1 MMLSTTFVI
10 ISFSMITAMKAMNYT
25 VTKIVDETVTVYENS
40 LFDLETIGFN
50 NDSKVYMIIN
60 QPITDKD
67 DLLIN
72 FVAERF
78 DGVKF
83 PLPDNPMKLCKFLFE
98 ERSSKLESYIQQFHI
113 SRAFNLEDQ
122 ICPILPGK
130 RKLLPYMFPKNV
142 TLLHDIGCGDFVYTV
157 EIFTNDTNNFS
168 EYRSLISSQTTVH
181 IEGESCSNTLM

>member
-1 MMLSTTFVI
+1 
-10 ISFSMITAMKAMNYT
+10 MNYT
-25 VTKIVDETVTVYENS
+25 VTKILDESVTVYENS
-40 LFDLETIGFN
+40 LFDLEIIGFN

-98 ERSSKLESYIQQFHI
+98 ERSTKLESYIRQFHI

-157 EIFTNDTNNFS
+157 DIFTNDTSDSIMARDRGS
-168 EYRSLISSQTTVH
+168 EVDFAEPYT
-181 IEGESCSNTLM
+181 ESKI